1 MAEGTDGRALPATE
15 ELALARRALDAG
27 ELTRAANHVASALV
41 RAPTLP
47 EVHETLARLAAA
59 DGAGGLDLFPLQH
72 HTFVGA
78 VVARAHL
85 LAAAGRPAEGLDLLV
100 AATAHAPGADWA
112 GVPWVIAPELAER
125 IGPDRAARV
134 LMQVCAAAPDP
145 VPPADRPALAAYLT
159 LARNA
164 ITVHPE
170 HGLLLGTAS
179 ALARRVGEVTLA
191 VRWAARGV
199 RAAPSKM
206 GEVWLGYA
214 LRSAGRTR
222 EALAALRRAVD
233 HDPDDLAVYADIAG
247 TLADHGRLDEAL
259 SWIEQALVRN
269 PSFDCAVHTAHRLR
283 FQRDGDVRHLVALAD
298 FVRDHPD
305 DSHEHGDLAECCRAR
320 PWLGQLTPPA
330 PAPVPAQRSAEAPPS
345 DRPPTAEAARP
356 TAGPPTAGPP
366 TAGPSTAEAARPTA
380 APPTTGPP
388 TTGPPTAGPPTAE
401 AARAADQARVSE
413 PARAV
418 DPPRPSDRA
427 PATDPLRAAD
437 AAGPVSPAVRP
448 TAPPPSA
455 EAARRLR
462 QLAHP
467 AWPHPPAAYDTAVV
481 LATLDLTDLL
491 GLLAHPPETPQ
502 TALGR
507 VLSGQDPALWVRCVQ
522 VWTCLGLLHH
532 RTDEPWVESTR
543 RRVLVELVDEVEELA
558 EAALFALV
566 TAAWVDPSVRPDVA
580 GLVAGRLTVAA
591 REGTGLNVPSL
602 AHLALATPD
611 LDSGTVALARSLA
624 GVRTVRSR
632 DRLRTLLRRLVR
644 TLRPRLP
651 GPPPPP

>member
-27 ELTRAANHVASALV
+27 DLAHAANHVASALV

-59 DGAGGLDLFPLQH
+59 SGDGGLELFALHH

-85 LAAAGRPAEGLDLLV
+85 LAAAGRAAEGLDLLV

-112 GVPWVIAPELAER
+112 GVPWVTAPELAER
-125 IGPDRAARV
+125 IGPERAARV

-145 VPPADRPALAAYLT
+145 VPAVDRQALAPYLT

-191 VRWAARGV
+191 VHWADRGV

-222 EALAALRRAVD
+222 EALTALRRAVD

-247 TLADHGRLDEAL
+247 TLADHGRLEEAL
-259 SWIEQALVRN
+259 TWIERALARN

-283 FQRDGDVRHLVALAD
+283 FQRDGEVRHLVELAD
-298 FVRDHPD
+298 FIRDHPD
-305 DSHEHGDLAECCRAR
+305 DSHEHGDLAECCRGR
-320 PWLGQLTPPA
+320 PWLGQLTPPTPVGSTFSP
-330 PAPVPAQRSAEAPPS
+330 PAAAVPP
-345 DRPPTAEAARP
+345 
-356 TAGPPTAGPP
+356 
-366 TAGPSTAEAARPTA
+366 
-380 APPTTGPP
+380 
-388 TTGPPTAGPPTAE
+388 
-401 AARAADQARVSE
+401 ADG
-413 PARAV
+413 
-418 DPPRPSDRA
+418 
-427 PATDPLRAAD
+427 PATDALPSAVGPTASPP
-437 AAGPVSPAVRP
+437 AAGLPPSVGPVVV
-448 TAPPPSA
+448 PPSA
-455 EAARRLR
+455 EAVRRIR

-467 AWPHPPAAYDTAVV
+467 AWPHPPAAYDTAVG
-481 LATLDLTDLL
+481 LATLDLADLL
-491 GLLAHPPETPQ
+491 SLLAHPPEPPQ
-502 TALGR
+502 SALGR
-507 VLSGQDPALWVRCVQ
+507 VLSGQDPALWIRCVQ

-532 RTDEPWVESTR
+532 RTDEPWAGSTR
-543 RRVLVELVDEVEELA
+543 RRVLVKLADAGGEVA
-558 EAALFALV
+558 EPALFALV
-566 TAAWVDPSVRPDVA
+566 TAAWVDPSVRTDVA
-580 GLVAGRLTVAA
+580 QLVTARLTAA
-591 REGTGLNVPSL
+591 VGDGAAPATPSL

-611 LDSGTVALARSLA
+611 LDRHTVALAQTLA
-624 GVRTVRSR
+624 GIRPGRR
-632 DRLRTLLRRLVR
+632 DKPLRRLLR
-644 TLRPRLP
+644 GLLRPFRPRLP
-651 GPPPPP
+651 GPPSP